1 MTEKENSAS
10 SHVWQSIDH
19 IRTSIAEQQTTAA
32 ALADEFYARIK
43 KDDPEIGA
51 FLTLSE
57 DRARAQCER
66 IDKLVA
72 EGQPLPPLAGVP
84 IAIKDVMVTRGVRTT
99 AGSKILD
106 NFIPPYDCTAVA
118 RLEAAGAVVL
128 GKLNCDEFAM
138 GSSNENS
145 AYRPVRNPRDK
156 TRVPGGSSGGSAAA
170 VAAGMAV
177 ATLGSD
183 TGGSIRQP
191 ASFCGVVGLKPT
203 YGRVSRYGLIAFAS
217 SLDHIGPFANT
228 VKDAAL
234 VLQTIAGR
242 DPMDSTSADTPVP
255 DYVAELEKP
264 LDEGLS
270 SCGAGAHAR
279 EKRAASDEP
288 IRIGVPKE
296 YFSSGLDAEVRAAVE
311 AAIQKLASLGCE
323 IVPVSLPHTEYAI
336 PAYYIVATA
345 EASAN
350 LARFDGVRYGF
361 RARGAKTLAE
371 MYRQTRDAGFG
382 MEVKRRIMLGTYAL
396 SAGYYDAYYL
406 KAQKVRTL
414 LTRDFDEA
422 FKKVDVI
429 AAPTAPTPAFKLG
442 EKVDDPLAMYLAD
455 IYTVTANLAGIPG
468 ISVPCGLT
476 REGLP
481 IGLQIFGQHLDEAT
495 VLRVAHAY
503 EKSSSGVGR

>member
-1 MTEKENSAS
+1 MTADSTTTKLKTIES
-10 SHVWQSIDH
+10 VRDD
-19 IRTSIAEQQTTAA
+19 IAERRTTA
-32 ALADEFYARIK
+32 LAVVEEFYARIK
-43 KDDPEIGA
+43 KEDAEIGA
-51 FLTLSE
+51 FLTFSE
-57 DRARAQCER
+57 DRAMAQVER
-66 IDKLVA
+66 IHRLAVDGK
-72 EGQPLPPLAGVP
+72 PLPPLAGVP
-84 IAIKDVMVTRGVRTT
+84 VAIKDVMVTRGVRTT
-99 AGSKILD
+99 AGSKILEH
-106 NFIPPYDCTAVA
+106 FVPPYDCTAVA

-138 GSSNENS
+138 GSSTENS

-170 VAAGMAV
+170 IAAGMAV

-234 VLQTIAGR
+234 VLRTIAGR
-242 DPMDSTSADTPVP
+242 DAMDATSAEVPVP
-255 DYVAELEKP
+255 DYVSALEQP
-264 LDEGLS
+264 L
-270 SCGAGAHAR
+270 
-279 EKRAASDEP
+279 KAATDTASG
-288 IRIGVPKE
+288 RITGNDKLRVGVAKE
-296 YFSSGLDAEVRAAVE
+296 YFGSGLDAEVRAAVE

-323 IVPVSLPHTEYAI
+323 IVPVSLPHTEFAI

-350 LARFDGVRYGF
+350 LARYDGVRYGF
-361 RARGAKTLAE
+361 RARPTRTLAE
-371 MYRQTRDAGFG
+371 MYRETRDGGFG

-414 LTRDFDEA
+414 LTRDFDDA

-429 AAPTAPTPAFKLG
+429 AAPTAPTAAFKLG

-468 ISVPCGLT
+468 ISVPCGET

-481 IGLQIFGQHLDEAT
+481 IGLQIFGRHFDEAT

-503 EKSSSGVGR
+503 ERAAQSA

>member
-1 MTEKENSAS
+1 MAATRT
-10 SHVWQSIDH
+10 IDDVRNA
-19 IRTSIAEQQTTAA
+19 ITARQTTATA
-32 ALADEFYARIK
+32 IAQASYDRIG

-51 FLTLSE
+51 FLTLCE
-57 DRARAQCER
+57 ERALAQAAR
-66 IDKLVA
+66 IDGLAAAGK
-72 EGQPLPPLAGVP
+72 PLPPLAGVP
-84 IAIKDVMVTRGVRTT
+84 VAIKDVMVTRGVRTT

-106 NFIPPYDCTAVA
+106 NFVPPYDCTAVA
-118 RLEAAGAVVL
+118 RLESAGAVIL

-138 GSSNENS
+138 GSSTENS
-145 AYRPVRNPRDK
+145 AYYPVHNPRNK
-156 TRVPGGSSGGSAAA
+156 SRVPGGSSGGSAAA
-170 VAAGMAV
+170 VAAEMSV

-217 SLDHIGPFANT
+217 SLDHIGTLANT

-234 VLQTIAGR
+234 MLRTIAGR
-242 DPMDSTSADTPVP
+242 DPMDATSADLPVP
-255 DYVAELEKP
+255 DYVAELETPVK
-264 LDEGLS
+264 GL
-270 SCGAGAHAR
+270 
-279 EKRAASDEP
+279 
-288 IRIGVPKE
+288 RIGVAKE
-296 YFSSGLDAEVRAAVE
+296 YFGSGLDPEVRAAVE
-311 AAIQKLASLGCE
+311 AAIQKLADLGCE
-323 IVPVSLPHTEYAI
+323 IVSVSLPHTEYAI

-361 RARGAKTLAE
+361 RAKSNTLSE
-371 MYRQTRDAGFG
+371 MYRKTRDAGFG

-414 LTRDFDEA
+414 LARDFDEA

-442 EKVDDPLAMYLAD
+442 EKVNDPLAMYLAD

-468 ISVPCGLT
+468 ISVPCG
-476 REGLP
+476 ENHEKLP
-481 IGLQIFGQHLDEAT
+481 IGLQLLARHFDEAT
-495 VLRVAHAY
+495 MLRVAHAY
-503 EKSSSGVGR
+503 EGSRKAG

>member
-1 MTEKENSAS
+1 MTVGSQTNEYTIESALS
-10 SHVWQSIDH
+10 A
-19 IRTSIAEQQTTAA
+19 IAGRQITAT
-32 ALADEFYARIK
+32 ALAGEFYARIK
-43 KDDPEIGA
+43 KEDAEIGA

-57 DRARAQCER
+57 ERAFAQAER
-66 IDKLVA
+66 IDEMVA
-72 EGQPLPPLAGVP
+72 DGKPLPPLAGVP

-99 AGSKILD
+99 AGSKILE
-106 NFIPPYDCTAVA
+106 NFVPPYDCTAVA

-138 GSSNENS
+138 GSSTENS
-145 AYRPVRNPRDK
+145 AYHPVRNPRDK
-156 TRVPGGSSGGSAAA
+156 SRVPGGSSGGSAAA

-234 VLQTIAGR
+234 VLHTIAGR
-242 DPMDSTSADTPVP
+242 DPMDSTSADVPVP

-264 LDEGLS
+264 VRGL
-270 SCGAGAHAR
+270 
-279 EKRAASDEP
+279 KV
-288 IRIGVPKE
+288 GVAKE
-296 YFSSGLDAEVRAAVE
+296 YFGSGLDAEVRTAVE
-311 AAIQKLASLGCE
+311 AAIQKLAGLGCE

-350 LARFDGVRYGF
+350 LARYDGVRYGF
-361 RARGAKTLAE
+361 RARAAKTLAE
-371 MYRQTRDAGFG
+371 MYRETRDGGFG

-468 ISVPCGLT
+468 ISVPCG
-476 REGLP
+476 ENHEKLP
-481 IGLQIFGQHLDEAT
+481 IGLQLFARHFDEAT
-495 VLRVAHAY
+495 LLRVAHAY
-503 EKSSSGVGR
+503 ERASK